1 MAKHGKKF
9 IEAAKQVDRAKNYA
23 PAEAVELLKK
33 VSYPKFYGTIEV
45 HFHLG
50 VDPRHADQQVR
61 STVLLPAGLGKTV
74 RILVF
79 AEGDGARLAEQAGA
93 DYVGLDDMIA
103 KIQGGWLDFDM
114 AIATPQVMGKVG
126 KLGRILGTRGLMPNP
141 KAGTI
146 VQPDDL
152 PRDHGSA
159 PGPRGIQGRQNRQSA
174 CADRQDGLHRAA
186 DVGQPGRADG
196 SGQQGE
202 TNRRQGYLHP
212 ASHVDLDD
220 GARHPP
226 RHAGRDGFETIER
239 VVLTIDLHFCA

>member
-9 IEAAKQVDRAKNYA
+9 QDAAKLVDRLKQY
-23 PAEAVELLKK
+23 PTTEAVELLKQ
-33 VSYPKFYGTIEV
+33 VSYPKFNATVEV

-79 AEGDGARLAEQAGA
+79 AEGDGMRLAEQAGA

-126 KLGRILGTRGLMPNP
+126 RLGRVLGTRGLMPNP

-152 PRDHGSA
+152 PRAIKEARQGRVEFKVDKTGNLHVPIGKVDFTPEQILDNLAALMDAVNRAKPTGAKGIYIKRLTLTSTMA
-159 PGPRGIQGRQNRQSA
+159 PGIRLDPMQASA
-174 CADRQDGLHRAA
+174 MRTA
-186 DVGQPGRADG
+186 
-196 SGQQGE
+196 
-202 TNRRQGYLHP
+202 
-212 ASHVDLDD
+212 
-220 GARHPP
+220 GA
-226 RHAGRDGFETIER
+226 
-239 VVLTIDLHFCA
+239 

>member
-1 MAKHGKKF
+1 MPFHGKKF
-9 IEAAKQVDRAKNYA
+9 LEAAKLVDRAKLYS
-23 PAEAVELLKK
+23 PTEAIDLLKK
-33 VSYPKFYGTIEV
+33 VNYTKFDNTVEV

-93 DYVGLDDMIA
+93 DFVGLDDMIA

-126 KLGRILGTRGLMPNP
+126 RLGRILGTRGLMPNP

-152 PRDHGSA
+152 PRAIKEARQGRVEFKVDKTGNLHVPIGKVSFTPEQIFDNLSALVEAVNRAKPSGAKGIYVKRLTLTATMA
-159 PGPRGIQGRQNRQSA
+159 PGIRLDPLQAS
-174 CADRQDGLHRAA
+174 LMKAA
-186 DVGQPGRADG
+186 A
-196 SGQQGE
+196 
-202 TNRRQGYLHP
+202 
-212 ASHVDLDD
+212 A
-220 GARHPP
+220 
-226 RHAGRDGFETIER
+226 
-239 VVLTIDLHFCA
+239 

>member
-1 MAKHGKKF
+1 
-9 IEAAKQVDRAKNYA
+9 
-23 PAEAVELLKK
+23 LKK
-33 VSYPKFYGTIEV
+33 VSYPKFDATVEV
-45 HFHLG
+45 HFRLG

-79 AEGDGARLAEQAGA
+79 AEGDGARLAEQSGA

-152 PRDHGSA
+152 PRAIKEARQGRVEFKIDKTSNLHVPIGKMNFTEQQMLDNLAALMEAVNKAKPTGAKGVYIRRVTLTSTMA
-159 PGPRGIQGRQNRQSA
+159 PGIRL
-174 CADRQDGLHRAA
+174 DTLAA
-186 DVGQPGRADG
+186 TALKPSNA
-196 SGQQGE
+196 
-202 TNRRQGYLHP
+202 
-212 ASHVDLDD
+212 
-220 GARHPP
+220 
-226 RHAGRDGFETIER
+226 
-239 VVLTIDLHFCA
+239 

>member
-1 MAKHGKKF
+1 MAKHGKKYL
-9 IEAAKQVDRAKNYA
+9 EAAKLVDRMKLY
-23 PAEAVELLKK
+23 PATEAVDLLKQ
-33 VSYPKFYGTIEV
+33 VSYPKFDGTIEM

-93 DYVGLDDMIA
+93 DHVGLDDLIA

-126 KLGRILGTRGLMPNP
+126 RLGRILGTRGLMPNP

-152 PRDHGSA
+152 PRAIKEARQGRVEFKVDKTGNLHVPIGKLNFAPQQILDNLAALMEAVNRAKPTGAKGIYIKRLTLTSTMA
-159 PGPRGIQGRQNRQSA
+159 PGIRLDPLQ
-174 CADRQDGLHRAA
+174 
-186 DVGQPGRADG
+186 
-196 SGQQGE
+196 
-202 TNRRQGYLHP
+202 
-212 ASHVDLDD
+212 ASSLSPT
-220 GARHPP
+220 GA
-226 RHAGRDGFETIER
+226 
-239 VVLTIDLHFCA
+239 

>member
-1 MAKHGKKF
+1 MAEHGKKY
-9 IEAAKQVDRAKNYA
+9 IDAAKLVDREKYYA
-23 PAEAVELLKK
+23 PAEAVNLLKK
-33 VSYPKFYGTIEV
+33 VSYPKFDGTIEV

-93 DYVGLDDMIA
+93 DFYGLDDVIA

-126 KLGRILGTRGLMPNP
+126 RLGRILGTRGLMPNP

-152 PRDHGSA
+152 PRAIREARQGRVEFKVDKTGNLHVPIGKLSFTEEQMLDNLGTLIDAVNRAKPSGAKGIYIKRVTLTSTMA
-159 PGPRGIQGRQNRQSA
+159 PGIRLDPV
-174 CADRQDGLHRAA
+174 AA
-186 DVGQPGRADG
+186 SNLKAVA
-196 SGQQGE
+196 
-202 TNRRQGYLHP
+202 
-212 ASHVDLDD
+212 A
-220 GARHPP
+220 
-226 RHAGRDGFETIER
+226 
-239 VVLTIDLHFCA
+239 

>member
-1 MAKHGKKF
+1 MAKHGKKYTD
-9 IEAAKQVDRAKNYA
+9 AAKLVDRMKDYA
-23 PAEAVELLKK
+23 PAEAVELLKQ
-33 VSYPKFYGTIEV
+33 VSYPKFNSTIEV
-45 HFHLG
+45 HVRLG

-103 KIQGGWLDFDM
+103 KIQGGWLEFDM

-126 KLGRILGTRGLMPNP
+126 RLGRILGTRGLMPNP

-152 PRDHGSA
+152 PRAITGSA
-159 PGPRGIQGRQNRQSA
+159 PGPRRVQGGQDGQPARA
-174 CADRQDGLHRAA
+174 HRQDGIYVRGNAVEPRCVDGCDPARQAQRGQRHLHSPR
-186 DVGQPGRADG
+186 DFDIQ
-196 SGQQGE
+196 
-202 TNRRQGYLHP
+202 H
-212 ASHVDLDD
+212 
-220 GARHPP
+220 GAGHPP
-226 RHAGRDGFETIER
+226 GYQSGAGDECRGRLAQATDN
-239 VVLTIDLHFCA
+239 